1 MESIWG
7 LLWGHSWSYSP
18 GPLGRV
24 WASVYFQLDV
34 YCHEIVVTV
43 DLGTTNSDILES
55 PAPLPVRMWLFWL
68 VVRPSG
74 DFQVSLWMSLWR
86 KLVPWTT
93 GLFPRQVWA
102 TACRSRPLTLTNY
115 PACTF
120 IFHWWLGQVHVSYMV
135 YTFHFISG
143 GSWLWGSSRFSHTPC
158 WRVSYPGL
166 LLPGLLESAMGTVM
180 VFKEVIELSVTV
192 SCFRGRGCWPYVQP
206 GGPGA
211 AFCPASTVKP
221 VSPACLNLLRI

>member
-7 LLWGHSWSYSP
+7 LLWGHSP

-102 TACRSRPLTLTNY
+102 TACRTW
-115 PACTF
+115 A
-120 IFHWWLGQVHVSYMV
+120 
-135 YTFHFISG
+135 
-143 GSWLWGSSRFSHTPC
+143 SSRFIHGVHISFHLWWILALGPEQILSHSLLKGFIG
-158 WRVSYPGL
+158 RVCTARVARVCYGDRD
-166 LLPGLLESAMGTVM
+166 
-180 VFKEVIELSVTV
+180 VFKAVIELSVTV